1 MDKKIFQKTA
11 VFFLCIQFLVPIIKG
26 DLLASCNTNNF
37 AIKPGHSEVV
47 DDRKKCSR
55 VHVFKC
61 SREHMNTRKHEHMNT
76 RTHEHT
82 NKGSVVS
89 YFVIEGDTI
98 LIDTLDPLVDLK
110 MSLST
115 FMLAVNLI
123 DQMRTGYKS
132 EQSKFFLGEKGKGT
146 YEKSTRVAMKL
157 YEVTGNASYKKQAF
171 TFSEKSKAGVL
182 LTALR
187 DSEARQFAGLSDSL
201 VEYERTLKI
210 DLAFY
215 DKMLAE
221 EQQKGKEADSA
232 KIALWSDKLFVLKQK
247 YAVLLDVL
255 ESQYPDYYDLKY
267 RTRTLTVREV
277 QDNLLDDNTALVAY
291 ATSEIDTC
299 VYIYTVTKNTYTAK
313 IVKVDTLFYSW
324 IKRMRNGIYK
334 KRFPLYV
341 HWAYP
346 IYKTLVEP
354 VVNQL
359 KNSTIKNLIIVPEGL
374 LGYVPFEALLTKEV
388 DENKEDYTA
397 LPYLVND
404 YTISYGYSATLL
416 LDQRNKI
423 KKQSAGNLTAFAPV
437 DFNGQYYDEMIRG
450 GLGNVSS
457 LPATETEVNGIA
469 ALFGKN
475 VKKQK
480 SSIFTHQQA
489 NEQNAKT
496 SEVRNYKFVHIAT
509 HGVINEEKTKL
520 SGLLLYGD
528 TTTAE
533 DGILYAGETYNLKL
547 NANIVVLSACETAL
561 GKVQKGEGIIGLTRG
576 FLYSGATNLVVSLWR
591 VADES
596 TSNLMI
602 DFYSRLISKK
612 SVPQSIKEAKLQMIK
627 NGKNAAPYYW
637 APFILI
643 GS

>member
-11 VFFLCIQFLVPIIKG
+11 AFFLCIQFSILPIIKG
-26 DLLASCNTNNF
+26 NLLTSCNTNDF
-37 AIKPGHSEVV
+37 AIKT
-47 DDRKKCSR
+47 D
-55 VHVFKC
+55 
-61 SREHMNTRKHEHMNT
+61 
-76 RTHEHT
+76 
-82 NKGSVVS
+82 KGSVVS

-157 YEVTGNASYKKQAF
+157 YEVTGNESYKKQAF

-255 ESQYPDYYDLKY
+255 EDQYPDYYDLKY

-299 VYIYTVTKNTYTAK
+299 VYIYTVTKSNYTAK
-313 IVKVDTLFYSW
+313 TVKVDTLFYEW

-359 KNSTIKNLIIVPEGL
+359 KNSTIKNLVIVPEGL

-437 DFNGQYYDEMIRG
+437 DFNDQYYDEMIRG
-450 GLGNVSS
+450 DLGNVSS

-469 ALFGKN
+469 TLFGKN

-480 SSIFTHQQA
+480 SSIFTHKQA
-489 NEQNAKT
+489 NEQNAKGP
-496 SEVRNYKFVHIAT
+496 EVRNYKFVHIAT

-528 TTTAE
+528 TTTVE

-547 NANIVVLSACETAL
+547 NANVVVLSACETAL

-576 FLYSGATNLVVSLWR
+576 FLYSGSTNLVVSLWR

-612 SVPQSIKEAKLQMIK
+612 SIPQSIKEAKLQMIK
-627 NGKNAAPYYW
+627 DSKNAAPYYW

>member
-1 MDKKIFQKTA
+1 MDKKIFQKTSA
-11 VFFLCIQFLVPIIKG
+11 FFFCILFSILPIIKG
-26 DLLASCNTNNF
+26 NLLASCNTNDL
-37 AIKPGHSEVV
+37 AIKTDHSEVV
-47 DDRKKCSR
+47 DDGKKCSR
-55 VHVFKC
+55 VHLFKC
-61 SREHMNTRKHEHMNT
+61 SGEHTNT
-76 RTHEHT
+76 RTHEHID
-82 NKGSVVS
+82 KGSVVS

-157 YEVTGNASYKKQAF
+157 YEVTGNASYKNQAF

-277 QDNLLDDNTALVAY
+277 QNDLLDDNTALVAY

-313 IVKVDTLFYSW
+313 TVKVDTLFYKW

-354 VVNQL
+354 VVNHL
-359 KNSTIKNLIIVPEGL
+359 KNSPATAGIKNLIIVPEGL

-423 KKQSAGNLTAFAPV
+423 KKQSAGNFTAFAPV
-437 DFNGQYYDEMIRG
+437 DFNDQYYEEMVRG
-450 GLGNVSS
+450 GLGNISS

-469 ALFGKN
+469 TLFGKN
-475 VKKQK
+475 IKKQK
-480 SSIFTHQQA
+480 SSVFTHKQA
-489 NEQNAKT
+489 NEQNIKT
-496 SEVRNYKFVHIAT
+496 PEVRNYKFVHIAT
-509 HGVINEEKTKL
+509 HGIINEEKTKL
-520 SGLLLYGD
+520 SGLLFYGD

-547 NANIVVLSACETAL
+547 NANVVVLSACETAL

-602 DFYSRLISKK
+602 DFYSRFISKK
-612 SVPQSIKEAKLQMIK
+612 SISQSIKEAKLQMIK
-627 NGKNAAPYYW
+627 DGKNAAPYYW
-637 APFILI
+637 APFVLI

>member
-1 MDKKIFQKTA
+1 MDKKIFQKTSA
-11 VFFLCIQFLVPIIKG
+11 FFFCILFSILPIIKG
-26 DLLASCNTNNF
+26 NLLASCNTNDL
-37 AIKPGHSEVV
+37 AIKTDHSEVV
-47 DDRKKCSR
+47 DDGK
-55 VHVFKC
+55 KC
-61 SREHMNTRKHEHMNT
+61 SREHTNTRILKHTPACRNT
-76 RTHEHT
+76 SQPKLWRAGT

-267 RTRTLTVREV
+267 RTRTLTVKEV
-277 QDNLLDDNTALVAY
+277 QNNLLDDNTALIAY

-299 VYIYTVTKNTYTAK
+299 VYIYTVTKNNYTAK
-313 IVKVDTLFYSW
+313 IVKVDTLFYEW

-423 KKQSAGNLTAFAPV
+423 KKQSAGNFTAFAPV
-437 DFNGQYYDEMIRG
+437 DFNDQYYEEMVRG
-450 GLGNVSS
+450 GLGNISS
-457 LPATETEVNGIA
+457 L
-469 ALFGKN
+469 
-475 VKKQK
+475 
-480 SSIFTHQQA
+480 
-489 NEQNAKT
+489 
-496 SEVRNYKFVHIAT
+496 
-509 HGVINEEKTKL
+509 
-520 SGLLLYGD
+520 
-528 TTTAE
+528 
-533 DGILYAGETYNLKL
+533 
-547 NANIVVLSACETAL
+547 
-561 GKVQKGEGIIGLTRG
+561 
-576 FLYSGATNLVVSLWR
+576 
-591 VADES
+591 
-596 TSNLMI
+596 
-602 DFYSRLISKK
+602 
-612 SVPQSIKEAKLQMIK
+612 
-627 NGKNAAPYYW
+627 
-637 APFILI
+637 
-643 GS
+643 